1 LNSRAP
7 NSRGV
12 RRNKTGM
19 LQGMKESGRFR
30 GASRTQACER
40 KALRGL
46 HAKFPAL
53 VQTERNRDG
62 AAIMTQMVELMPASE
77 LFKGR
82 QFDREV
88 IVLCVRWYLS
98 FKLSSRDLV
107 EIMSERR
114 IALAH
119 TTILRWVQR
128 YVPEFEKLWKR
139 YARAVGGSWRCDETY
154 IKVKGR
160 WTYLYRAVD
169 KQGRTAD
176 FLLSEKRDVAAAKRF
191 FGKAMKNN
199 GTPRVIT
206 LDAYAATH
214 RAVAEMKS
222 ARTMPRRVG
231 LRSSK
236 YLNNMIEQDHRR
248 IKHRIGPMLGFKRFD
263 TAAVTISGIE
273 LAEKIKKHQFKIG
286 KLAGRP
292 KTAPE
297 IWAAVLAA

>member
-1 LNSRAP
+1 
-7 NSRGV
+7 
-12 RRNKTGM
+12 
-19 LQGMKESGRFR
+19 
-30 GASRTQACER
+30 
-40 KALRGL
+40 
-46 HAKFPAL
+46 
-53 VQTERNRDG
+53 
-62 AAIMTQMVELMPASE
+62 MVELTSGSE

-82 QFDREV
+82 QFDQEI

-107 EIMSERR
+107 EMMSERG

-128 YVPEFEKLWKR
+128 YVPEFERRWNR
-139 YARAVGGSWRCDETY
+139 YARPVGGSWRCDETY

-169 KQGRTAD
+169 KQGRTVD

-191 FGKAMKNN
+191 FGKAMKNH

-206 LDAYAATH
+206 LDAYAASH

-222 ARTMPRRVG
+222 AGTLPHRVG
-231 LRSSK
+231 VRSNK

-248 IKHRIGPMLGFKRFD
+248 IKQRIRPMLGFKRFD
-263 TAAVTISGIE
+263 TAAITITGIE
-273 LAEKIKKHQFKIG
+273 LAEKIRKHQFKSG

-292 KTAPE
+292 KTVSG